1 MTNTER
7 KASDLQSILSFLP
20 FLLGYINRP
29 LCFSHCNWPRLVVIF
44 HGRRTSFRRDF
55 LSRCNTTSV
64 RDISRIK
71 KGSRR
76 SVFEDAFRFEQKTVK
91 WYAIV
96 SLFLSL
102 FLFPSS
108 RGLEIKRETKRNRE
122 GGEGNVWRR
131 DIVAWHR
138 FLSR

>member
-55 LSRCNTTSV
+55 LSRCNTTST
-64 RDISRIK
+64 RHRIK
-71 KGSRR
+71 KGSHR
-76 SVFEDAFRFEQKTVK
+76 SVFEDAFRFEQKRLNGMP
-91 WYAIV
+91 
-96 SLFLSL
+96 SSLSL

-131 DIVAWHR
+131 DIVARHR